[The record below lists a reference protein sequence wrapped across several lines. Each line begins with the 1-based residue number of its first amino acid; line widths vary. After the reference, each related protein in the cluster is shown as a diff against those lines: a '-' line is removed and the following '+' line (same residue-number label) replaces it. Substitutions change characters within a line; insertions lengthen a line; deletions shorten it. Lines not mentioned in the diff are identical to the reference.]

1 MNEKAEK
8 LAKYKQGGSLTVLL
22 IENSDSALM
31 NRATM
36 ITAVEAVFRADHPSA
51 VDRVWYADTSV
62 RASHQFWNLT
72 PSSRAKMPLMNAIKE
87 LDNSAE

>member
-8 LAKYKQGGSLTVLL
+8 LAKYKQGDSLTVLL
-22 IENSDSALM
+22 IENSDIAPM

-36 ITAVEAVFRADHPSA
+36 IMAVEAIFRANPPSA
-51 VDRVWYADTSV
+51 IDRVWYADTSV

-87 LDNSAE
+87 LDNPPE